1 MNVTGCLYFPIR
13 SFEVTRLIVA
23 SSVSAISLNGLMII
37 AASIGNALVI
47 MVIFKTR
54 ELRTNGNI
62 LIFFLAVTDFSV
74 GIVVQPLFMAFEL
87 TTILK
92 KTPIC
97 SVVVAYTVTRA
108 LCSILS
114 LVTVLLV
121 GLERSLAIFKPL
133 KYTSLVSK
141 RRLVFLVLGIWLFWT
156 LLVMSRFIGIT
167 TKIFRIT
174 VSSVIIT
181 CHLLTGFTYVR
192 IERLASK
199 HVKKIR
205 AQMVSVANSA
215 NGHASRYK
223 REKRA
228 LRTTTLIVGCI
239 LLCYA
244 PIVVVLLANI
254 LAPLEAHISH
264 VMFTWADIF
273 AYLNSSLNPMIY
285 CLRNAEFRRGILS
298 ILRLRKEERHNQVAL
313 ETTGRITRVTTMENV
328 ATAITSESPAVLLQI
343 RYLENTT
350 ENEK

>member
-1 MNVTGCLYFPIR
+1 MNTTGCLYFPVR

-23 SSVSAISLNGLMII
+23 SSVFATILNGLMII
-37 AASIGNALVI
+37 AATIGNALVI
-47 MVIFKTR
+47 LAIFKTR
-54 ELRTNGNI
+54 ELRTNGNT

-74 GIVVQPLFMAFEL
+74 GTVVQPLFAAFEI

-92 KTPIC
+92 KPPNC
-97 SVVVAYTVTRA
+97 AVVVVYTVTRA

-133 KYTSLVSK
+133 KYSSLVSK

-156 LLVMSRFIGIT
+156 LIVMSRFIGIT
-167 TKIFRIT
+167 TKIFRIM
-174 VSSVIIT
+174 VSSVIIG
-181 CHLLTGFTYVR
+181 CHLLTGFTYIR

-199 HVKKIR
+199 HVKHIKS
-205 AQMVSVANSA
+205 QMVSVANSA

-223 REKRA
+223 RERRA

-244 PIVVVLLANI
+244 PIVGVLLANI
-254 LAPLEAHISH
+254 LARLEARVSH

-273 AYLNSSLNPMIY
+273 VYLNSSLNPLIY

-298 ILRLRKEERHNQVAL
+298 ILKMRREEQDNQVAL

-328 ATAITSESPAVLLQI
+328 AATITGESPAVLLHFK
-343 RYLENTT
+343 YLENT
-350 ENEK
+350 NEK